1 MRGIII
7 DIQSSDTW
15 KIQLTIGINFI
26 SSKDTEEERLILS
39 TNDNIKF
46 TPYNDAN
53 EIVHELLESLR
64 SRYQENLETSMRGSD
79 FIFGSLQLM
88 YFKCHK

>member
-1 MRGIII
+1 MENSVNNSNI
-7 DIQSSDTW
+7 S
-15 KIQLTIGINFI
+15 NFI
-26 SSKDTEEERLILS
+26 SSKDTEEERLIHS

-53 EIVHELLESLR
+53 EIINESLR
-64 SRYQENLETSMRGSD
+64 SRYQENLEMSMRGSD
-79 FIFGSLQLM
+79 FIFGSRQLM

>member
-1 MRGIII
+1 MENSVNNSNI
-7 DIQSSDTW
+7 S
-15 KIQLTIGINFI
+15 NFI
-26 SSKDTEEERLILS
+26 SSKDTEEERLIHS

-53 EIVHELLESLR
+53 EIINESLR

-79 FIFGSLQLM
+79 FIFGSLQLV

>member
-1 MRGIII
+1 MENSVNNSNI
-7 DIQSSDTW
+7 S
-15 KIQLTIGINFI
+15 NFI
-26 SSKDTEEERLILS
+26 SSKDTEEERLIHS

-53 EIVHELLESLR
+53 EIINESLR

-79 FIFGSLQLM
+79 FIFGSRQLM